1 LDFRQVWNSVFDNTE
16 HLQKKKIRYGKDKL
30 SNRLP
35 LTSGFTQAGV
45 QTRLTQSR

>member
-1 LDFRQVWNSVFDNTE
+1 MMYSSVLLNLMKRMAE
-16 HLQKKKIRYGKDKL
+16 MHER
-30 SNRLP
+30 

>member
-1 LDFRQVWNSVFDNTE
+1 MKNDKENR
-16 HLQKKKIRYGKDKL
+16 KKAL
-30 SNRLP
+30 L

>member
-1 LDFRQVWNSVFDNTE
+1 MNINKKLNDYITRKE
-16 HLQKKKIRYGKDKL
+16 QKGR
-30 SNRLP
+30 R